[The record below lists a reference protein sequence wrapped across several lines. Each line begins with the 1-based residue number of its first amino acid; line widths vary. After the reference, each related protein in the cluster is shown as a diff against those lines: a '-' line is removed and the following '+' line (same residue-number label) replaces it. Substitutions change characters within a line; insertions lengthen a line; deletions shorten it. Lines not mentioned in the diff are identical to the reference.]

1 MLPVGFEWEW
11 EWQLPLLAALLIAEL
26 GYIVVWAWRTSH
38 ERGEHRSWAALALF
52 TSGLMV
58 VAFAIVSPIG
68 ANDERLLSMHMI
80 EHDLLMWV
88 GAPLLVMGALPL
100 VADGR
105 WLPAALRRS
114 IAFLTR
120 PVVAFTISTVLLWAW
135 HAPPAYDLALTS
147 LPVHGVEH
155 LCYLA
160 GYFIYWW
167 PLIAAPSMLG
177 GLQSSAARVG
187 YLVAGATQSGL
198 LGALLTFA
206 GSVWYPHYSL
216 VPGATVASALADQR
230 WAGALMWF
238 PGAIVFA
245 VAAALTIRAPAT
257 EPYASAG

>member
-1 MLPVGFEWEW
+1 VIDLFVWEW
-11 EWQLPLLAALLIAEL
+11 EWQLPLIATLIIAEL
-26 GYIVVWAWRTSH
+26 GFIAVWARRTSRGSG
-38 ERGEHRSWAALALF
+38 ERRSWSALF
-52 TSGLMV
+52 LFTAGLLV
-58 VAFAIVSPIG
+58 FALSVMSPIG

-80 EHDLLMWV
+80 EHDLLMWIA
-88 GAPLLVMGALPL
+88 APLLVLGSLAL

-120 PVVAFTISTVLLWAW
+120 PIVAFTISTVLLWAW
-135 HAPPAYDLALTS
+135 HTPPAYGLALTS
-147 LPVHGVEH
+147 LPVHGIEH
-155 LCYLA
+155 LSFLVAYI
-160 GYFIYWW
+160 IYWW

-187 YLVAGATQSGL
+187 YLLAGAMQSGL

-206 GSVWYPHYSL
+206 TSMWYPHYAL

-230 WAGALMWF
+230 LAGAIMWY

-245 VAAALTIRAPAT
+245 LAAAITLRAPAR
-257 EPYASAG
+257 EPIAIAG